1 MTLIFALFV
10 AFVVLMLSIYVLDQ
24 ATHNQSRAAYDRKR
38 LTATNAAEAGLSEDQ
53 IALCFEYAVEDAP
66 LDFSK
71 TLGRTRGPEVKRPQP

>member
-1 MTLIFALFV
+1 
-10 AFVVLMLSIYVLDQ
+10 ML
-24 ATHNQSRAAYDRKR
+24 RAGLPQIDGH
-38 LTATNAAEAGLSEDQ
+38 AAEAGLSEDQ